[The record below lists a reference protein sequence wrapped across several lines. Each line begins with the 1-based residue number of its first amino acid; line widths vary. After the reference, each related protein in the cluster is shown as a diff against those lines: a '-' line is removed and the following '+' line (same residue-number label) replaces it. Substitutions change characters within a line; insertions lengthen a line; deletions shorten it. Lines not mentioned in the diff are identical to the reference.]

1 MQGSGTHVSDDGSR
15 KWRMV
20 AEVAKSTTQV
30 AAVAQAV
37 YITPEALFASTTMG
51 GAPPGGV

>member
-37 YITPEALFASTTMG
+37 YITPEALFTSTTMG